1 MKYKAWE
8 NLAGKYNT
16 LWVQKYSLT
25 PTRKK
30 VMDILENTIDEKRT
44 YNILDIGCGTGQ
56 LSKQITD
63 RFPNVSCLGIDV
75 AVNMLDIAKNY
86 NKAAKFKHAGIEDFR
101 TTTQFDIIIST
112 HAFPYFPD
120 QQASIQ
126 KINELST
133 GNPNIILA
141 FGSAT
146 TLFDKLI
153 YFFVKFT
160 TSKASYPSIS
170 NMKKMI
176 EQSDLSCNCVSFI
189 KERKYMPTIA
199 VFEIRK

>member
-8 NLAGKYNT
+8 KLAGKYNS

-25 PTRKK
+25 PTRNK
-30 VMDILENTIDEKRT
+30 VMEMLENTIHEKQT
-44 YNILDIGCGTGQ
+44 YRLLDIGCGTGQ

-63 RFPNVSCLGIDV
+63 RFSNVSYLGIDV
-75 AVNMLDIAKNY
+75 AVNMLDIAKDY
-86 NKAAKFKHAGIEDFR
+86 NKAAKFKHAGIEDFK

-126 KINELST
+126 KINELSAR
-133 GNPNIILA
+133 NVNIILA

-146 TLFDKLI
+146 TLLDKLI

-160 TSKASYPSIS
+160 TSKANYPSIS
-170 NMKKMI
+170 NMKKLI
-176 EQSDLSCNCVSFI
+176 EQSNLSCGHVSFI
-189 KERKYMPTIA
+189 KERNYMPTIA
-199 VFEIRK
+199 VFEIKK